1 MVWKAKTKME
11 QKVEFIHEWL
21 TQKYTITELCRSF
34 NISRPTAYKLISR
47 YEKMG
52 LSGLIEQERAPIN
65 HPNRTNHKVEG
76 SILKL
81 KNKHMHL
88 GAKKIRIL
96 LFKQYPEELVP
107 SVVTVHNILS
117 I

>member
-21 TQKYTITELCRSF
+21 TGKYTITELCRSF

-52 LSGLIEQERAPIN
+52 FSGLIEQERAPII
-65 HPNRTNHKVEG
+65 HPNRTHYKVEG

-81 KNKHMHL
+81 KNKHAL
-88 GAKKIRIL
+88 GC
-96 LFKQYPEELVP
+96 EE
-107 SVVTVHNILS
+107 SSHFVV
-117 I
+117 

>member
-1 MVWKAKTKME
+1 MIWKAKTKME

-34 NISRPTAYKLISR
+34 DISRPTAYKLISR

-52 LSGLIEQERAPIN
+52 ISGLIEQGRAPIN
-65 HPNRTNHKVEG
+65 HPNRTDQKVED

-81 KNKHMHL
+81 KNKQHAL
-88 GAKKIRIL
+88 GSQEDPH
-96 LFKQYPEELVP
+96 F
-107 SVVTVHNILS
+107 VV
-117 I
+117 

>member
-65 HPNRTNHKVEG
+65 HPNRTNHKVED
-76 SILKL
+76 SILSPL
-81 KNKHMHL
+81 RIDRFLFGFFYFRGL
-88 GAKKIRIL
+88 GDYL
-96 LFKQYPEELVP
+96 
-107 SVVTVHNILS
+107 
-117 I
+117 